1 MQTTPRPWV
10 AAAAVLAALIAAP
23 APGAAQQRPVYG
35 ASVEVVRVHAAVL
48 DGDGNPV
55 VGLTADDFVVI
66 DDGVEHPV
74 ALALSPGDTPIDVAL
89 VFDQSD
95 SIRQGAPTVKRDVR
109 AFLDALAPDDC
120 AFVLPFQHGVGPGM
134 WGPAADPSLLQT
146 IDMMPLE
153 GGTSLNDALIVGLSE
168 VQGWGVPGVLAAQ
181 VTTEY
186 RQPEFAGG
194 IGIGAAP
201 AGAAKPPPPPVV
213 AAPPPA
219 AAGAQ
224 LPRGAGPEA
233 SPAPGFERRELPFRT
248 FPSRFGCGPRA
259 VEDGAATL
267 APRPDRRKALVVLSD
282 GVDTTSSHTF
292 GELLAFVHTA
302 DVPIFTVAIGHQ
314 GFGGRLLDR
323 DSRRAAAIARERF
336 DRLAA
341 ATGGR
346 AIVASGSPDRLRAA
360 YAEIVTILRGS
371 YLLGYYPRLDDGA
384 AAGSDL
390 HRHEVEVRV
399 RRPGSNVAARSEYF
413 RGANDSRT
421 ARLAL
426 RRGAEQLLAGRPDAA
441 LTEARAAIAADPELW
456 EGHFL
461 AAAAEWVSSRPQ
473 AARLA
478 LARALELRPGVA
490 AAHRLAWELD
500 FELGDLPSAW
510 QQAIRAVHAGAE
522 MDREIVLLARRSP
535 VPADL
540 QARLHAPR
548 LFLEAGGG
556 DDAVQQVRLAGVS
569 RALAR
574 EVSASEVFGLVGQRL
589 AADYLL
595 HIDAEGPDD
604 RRPRR
609 LESRLALYNF
619 ASRRLWRE
627 DLDVTDLGDP
637 QAVAAAVAETF
648 AKLESWLR
656 DGR

>member
-1 MQTTPRPWV
+1 
-10 AAAAVLAALIAAP
+10 LP
-23 APGAAQQRPVYG
+23 APGAAQQRPAYG
-35 ASVEVVRVHAAVL
+35 ASVEVVRLHAAVL

-74 ALALSPGDTPIDVAL
+74 ALALSPGDTPVDVAL

-95 SIRQGAPTVKRDVR
+95 SIRRGAPTVKQDVR

-120 AFVLPFQHGVGPGM
+120 AFVLPFQHGVGPGI

-146 IDMMPLE
+146 IDQMPLE
-153 GGTSLNDALIVGLSE
+153 GGTSLHDALIVGLSE
-168 VQGWGVPGVLAAQ
+168 VQGWSVPGVLAAQ
-181 VTTEY
+181 VTTAY
-186 RQPEFAGG
+186 RQPQIPGGVGIDVGSAGRV
-194 IGIGAAP
+194 A
-201 AGAAKPPPPPVV
+201 PPPPIA

-219 AAGAQ
+219 ARAGASQ
-224 LPRGAGPEA
+224 
-233 SPAPGFERRELPFRT
+233 SPAAGASQSPRAGGLAAVLPGFDPADLPFRI
-248 FPSRFGCGPRA
+248 FSPRLGCGQRA
-259 VEDGAATL
+259 AEDGGATF
-267 APRPDRRKALVVLSD
+267 APRPDRRKALIVLTD

-314 GFGGRLLDR
+314 GRRVTLDR
-323 DSRRAAAIARERF
+323 DSQRAAAIARERLGA
-336 DRLAA
+336 LAA

-360 YAEIVTILRGS
+360 YDEIVTVLRGS

-399 RRPGSNVAARSEYF
+399 RRPGSKIAARSEYF

-426 RRGAEQLLAGRPDAA
+426 RRGAEQLLAGWPDAA
-441 LTEARAAIAADPELW
+441 LTEARTAVAADPGLW
-456 EGHFL
+456 EAHFL

-473 AARLA
+473 AARVA
-478 LARALELRPGVA
+478 LARALELQPGVA

-535 VPADL
+535 VPPNL

-548 LFLEAGGG
+548 LFVEAGGG
-556 DDAVQQVRLAGVS
+556 DDAAQQVRLAGVS
-569 RALAR
+569 LALAR
-574 EVSASEVFGLVGQRL
+574 EVSASEAFGLVGQRL
-589 AADYLL
+589 AADYFL

-609 LESRLALYNF
+609 LESRLALYNY
-619 ASRRLWRE
+619 ANRRLWRE
-627 DLDVTDLGDP
+627 DLDVSDLGDP

-648 AKLESWLR
+648 AKLEGWLR
-656 DGR
+656 DER